1 MQSGRQTPAS
11 SDRDLEGK
19 PVFRR
24 RLWKEDII
32 KQSLPTL
39 GLFNRDQIKRW
50 GHGIESGDGAI

>member
-1 MQSGRQTPAS
+1 MS

-24 RLWKEDII
+24 RLWEEDSI

-50 GHGIESGDGAI
+50 GHVIESGEGAI